1 MTRFQSELETLFREN
16 HLRIYRAAYSVTGNH
31 GDAEDVLQ
39 NIFLKLSQ
47 GQPSSNFDK
56 NPEGYLYRAAI
67 NEAVSILRSRER
79 RTLADDDVEGLE
91 MPAPEVESGRDDRID
106 RMRAAMAKM
115 KPSLIETMNLRYK
128 EELPCSE
135 IARIRGK
142 PVGTVLA
149 DLFRGRR
156 QMRKLMRIQEKQ
168 GETQHEKH
176 ETDRRQILADTL

>member
-1 MTRFQSELETLFREN
+1 MFS
-16 HLRIYRAAYSVTGNH
+16 LR
-31 GDAEDVLQ
+31 
-39 NIFLKLSQ
+39 K
-47 GQPSSNFDK
+47 K
-56 NPEGYLYRAAI
+56 
-67 NEAVSILRSRER
+67 
-79 RTLADDDVEGLE
+79 LE
-91 MPAPEVESGRDDRID
+91 MPAPEVESGHDDRIG

-168 GETQHEKH
+168 GETQNEKH
-176 ETDRRQILADTL
+176 ETDRRQILADTF